1 MSNAL
6 KHLTVEAVKAIH
18 REVLIAHGGAPGI
31 RDQTLHESAV
41 AAPQATMMGQP
52 LISDPIEI
60 AAAYL
65 FYICRNHPFV
75 DGNKRTALA
84 ACLVFLEGNDLLPSV
99 KLAMDEWENFVLDLA
114 ASKLDRDATTQ
125 RLRKLLKRSRKRLTS
140 LARRSPA
147 TAGRR
152 RLSSLARHNRLKA
165 ANF

>member
-18 REVLIAHGGAPGI
+18 REVLIAHGGARGI
-31 RDQTLHESAV
+31 RDETLLESAV

-125 RLRKLLKRSRKRLTS
+125 RLRKLLKRSRKR
-140 LARRSPA
+140 
-147 TAGRR
+147 
-152 RLSSLARHNRLKA
+152 
-165 ANF
+165 